1 MQDDDSALRL
11 RPRREARGCPRPRR
25 ALLAVLGLSG
35 LRNAE
40 ATSLE
45 WRHLDFTHNRLVIGD
60 AKTQAGR
67 REVQI
72 SPFLRREL
80 EQHRLGCG
88 DAVRPTGLVFPTRT
102 GRVHSR
108 QNVNN
113 KIVHPVVALTDIR
126 RAERGDAPLPS
137 GITAHTFRRTY
148 VTLCAQ
154 FGRSLAYVQSQVGR
168 TMSTRPTA
176 TTSRAQHGKSTR
188 RSASCCGSFCA
199 VMQVDDSERR
209 RGARANRR

>member
-1 MQDDDSALRL
+1 MTTALYAYDRVADL
-11 RPRREARGCPRPRR
+11 ARAPRPKRT
-25 ALLAVLGLSG
+25 LLAVLGLSG

-40 ATSLE
+40 ATALE
-45 WRHLDFTHNRLVIGD
+45 WRHVDFTHNRIVIGD

-80 EQHRLGCG
+80 EQHRLGFG
-88 DAVRPTGLVFPTRT
+88 DVAEATGLVFPTRT
-102 GRVHSR
+102 GRSHSR

-113 KIVHPVVALTDIR
+113 KIVHPVVALADVR

-154 FGRSLAYVQSQVGR
+154 FGRSLAYVQSQVGHTDVNTTNRHYLQGSAREAEPAIRAILR
-168 TMSTRPTA
+168 TLLGTP
-176 TTSRAQHGKSTR
+176 
-188 RSASCCGSFCA
+188 
-199 VMQVDDSERR
+199 E
-209 RGARANRR
+209 